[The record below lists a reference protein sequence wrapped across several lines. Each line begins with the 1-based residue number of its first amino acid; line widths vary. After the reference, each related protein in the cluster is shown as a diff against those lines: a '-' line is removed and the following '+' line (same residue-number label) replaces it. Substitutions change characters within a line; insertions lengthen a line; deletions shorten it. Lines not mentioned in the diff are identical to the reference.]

1 MCVALC
7 LCLIDEYRTLPRL
20 YKGKI
25 PLINTIESFL
35 YQTPEEQ
42 AKMLKPNIQAVLLDF
57 GGTIAYSRPPTWKKY
72 EKTLLLTLKNHGHT
86 TNLTQMRM
94 ALDKLYIPN
103 TQGKFK
109 NYTQYWTTFLKKQ
122 NIPPQT
128 SLIKNLETTRKQ
140 SINKLYRLYNHTIP
154 TLAELEEKYRLAL
167 VSNCTMNTRKQI
179 NKLGLTKFFKHMSL
193 SNEIGARKPDERIY
207 LDTLNALRLKG
218 HDCIFIADEIS
229 DLEGAKALKMKTLLV
244 HQGSSTHDE
253 AKDPNFKPDLECK
266 RISDI
271 TRFL

>member
-1 MCVALC
+1 
-7 LCLIDEYRTLPRL
+7 
-20 YKGKI
+20 
-25 PLINTIESFL
+25 
-35 YQTPEEQ
+35 
-42 AKMLKPNIQAVLLDF
+42 MLKLNVQAVLLDF
-57 GGTIAYSRPPTWKKY
+57 GGTIAYSHQPTWKEY
-72 EKTLLLTLKNHGHT
+72 QKTLLLTLKNHGYPISLQQLKT
-86 TNLTQMRM
+86 

-109 NYTQYWTTFLKKQ
+109 NYTHYWTTLLKRQ

-154 TLAELEEKYRLAL
+154 TLTELQEKYRLAL

-179 NKLGLTKFFKHMSL
+179 NKLGLTKFFTHVSL
-193 SNEIGARKPDERIY
+193 SNEVGVRKPDERIY
-207 LDTLNALRLKG
+207 LDTLNALKLKG
-218 HDCIFIADEIS
+218 HNCIFIADEIS
-229 DLEGAKALKMKTLLV
+229 DLEGAKALRMKTVLV

-266 RISDI
+266 RISGI